1 MPTLSMF
8 FGIIVRMFVDD
19 HNPPH
24 FHASYQGYNATF
36 DLEGN
41 PLEGELPSKQTKLV
55 AAWAQIHHEEL
66 IANWSLAESKE
77 PLFKINP
84 LQ

>member
-8 FGIIVRMFVDD
+8 FGIIIRMFVDD

-24 FHASYQGYNATF
+24 FHASYQGNEATF
-36 DLEGN
+36 DLRGDL
-41 PLEGELPSKQTKLV
+41 LEGDMPSKQQKLI
-55 AAWAQIHHEEL
+55 AAWAEIHHEEL
-66 IANWSLAESKE
+66 EANWQLATNKE
-77 PLFKINP
+77 ALFKIQP

>member
-8 FGIIVRMFVDD
+8 FGIIIRMFVDD

-24 FHASYQGYNATF
+24 FHAAYQGYNATF
-36 DLEGN
+36 DLDGN
-41 PLEGELPSKQTKLV
+41 LLEGELPAKQEKLV
-55 AAWAQIHHEEL
+55 VAWAQIHHEEL
-66 IANWSLAESKE
+66 VANWSLAMSKE

>member
-8 FGIIVRMFVDD
+8 FGIIIRMFVDD

-24 FHASYQGYNATF
+24 FHASYQGHEATF
-36 DLEGN
+36 DLSGN
-41 PLEGELPSKQTKLV
+41 ILEGDMPAKQQKLI
-55 AAWAQIHHEEL
+55 AAWAVIHHDEL
-66 IANWSLAESKE
+66 EANWQLAINKES
-77 PLFKINP
+77 LFKIQP

>member
-8 FGIIVRMFVDD
+8 FGIIIKMFVDD

-24 FHASYQGYNATF
+24 FHAHYQDSIAVF

-41 PLEGELPSKQTKLV
+41 LLEGELPAKQAKLV
-55 AAWAQIHHEEL
+55 TAWALIHHEEL
-66 IANWSLAESKE
+66 VANWELAQNRESLFRIE
-77 PLFKINP
+77 PLR
-84 LQ
+84 